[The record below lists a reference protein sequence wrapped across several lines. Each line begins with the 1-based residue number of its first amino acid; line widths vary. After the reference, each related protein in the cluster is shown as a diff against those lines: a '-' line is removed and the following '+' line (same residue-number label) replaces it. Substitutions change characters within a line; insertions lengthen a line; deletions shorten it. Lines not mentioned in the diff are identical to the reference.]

1 MKYIVY
7 LTVNA
12 EINIIKII
20 YLNIIVNDIV
30 Y

>member
-7 LTVNA
+7 LNVNA